1 MNIDL
6 SVIAQA
12 ITTANHGKPSFYGK
26 VYDAQNKAVGF
37 VGYRNNLV
45 KSKASA
51 VSMVSHGDDREVLA
65 TFERMLGCDMPDG
78 GYIKLKARI
87 RKE

>member
-12 ITTANHGKPSFYGK
+12 ITTANQGKPSFYGK
-26 VYDAQNKAVGF
+26 VYNSQGKAAGF

-51 VSMVSHGDDREVLA
+51 VSVVSHGDASEVLE

>member
-12 ITTANHGKPSFYGK
+12 ITTTNQGKPSFYGK
-26 VYDAQNKAVGF
+26 VYNAQGKAVGF

-45 KSKASA
+45 KSKSSA
-51 VSMVSHGDDREVLA
+51 VSMVSHGNDNEVLA
-65 TFERMLGCDMPDG
+65 VFNRMLGCDLPDG
-78 GYIKLKARI
+78 GYIKLKARN
-87 RKE
+87 KS